1 VEAYLLRPVFLGIL
15 AALFFSSTY
24 VLNSRMSLAGGSWM
38 WTASLRYL
46 FMLPLLLVVT
56 ARGGN
61 QGAVLRAIGRKPGA
75 WLLWSTVG
83 FGLFYA
89 PLAFASDY
97 APAWAV
103 AGTFQLTILA
113 GPLLYPLFSRSRQ
126 GAAASP
132 TTSASLQRPIPAIPW
147 RTVRLSGIML
157 VGVLIIEQ
165 QQAVHNSGR
174 QALLAA
180 LPVILSAA
188 SYPIGNRKMMA
199 VCKGELRALDR
210 MLGMTMASLPFWIA
224 LAIVAYLRAGWPT
237 LGQLT
242 QSAAVAVLSGVIATV
257 LFFSATD
264 RAAGD
269 AHLLARVEATQA
281 MEIVFTLAAT
291 LLFIS
296 SRLPAWPSF
305 VGMALVVTG
314 MVWQALAA

>member
-1 VEAYLLRPVFLGIL
+1 MRPVFLGIL

-46 FMLPLLLVVT
+46 FMLPLLFVVT

-113 GPLLYPLFSRSRQ
+113 GPLLYPIFSRSRQ
-126 GAAASP
+126 GAEASP
-132 TTSASLQRPIPAIPW
+132 TASATGQRPIPAIPW

-180 LPVILSAA
+180 LPVVLSAA
-188 SYPIGNRKMMA
+188 AYPIGNRKMMA

-224 LAIVAYLRAGWPT
+224 LAIVAYLRVGWPT

-296 SRLPAWPSF
+296 SRLPGWPSF
-305 VGMALVVTG
+305 VGMALVMTG
-314 MVWQALAA
+314 MAWQALAA